1 MLIPLYSSRRSL
13 MLIRL
18 IFAFSVLLSAVES
31 FQHHLIHVN
40 RHKLAVLSSLTRLRM
55 SDTEEPNSM
64 PLKVEQEIPST
75 DKAEPNASANVESNP
90 VYANSMEEVT
100 APKTGFTEE
109 KGAFDIGL
117 LIAFPI
123 MIGTL
128 GFFLFFPYVAPQL
141 AANSP

>member
-1 MLIPLYSSRRSL
+1 M
-13 MLIRL
+13 RL
-18 IFAFSVLLSAVES
+18 TFVVAVVLLSAES

-40 RHKLAVLSSLTRLRM
+40 RHKLQTLSSMTRLRM
-55 SDTEEPNSM
+55 SDEDEPNPT
-64 PLKVEQEIPST
+64 PLESEQEKLNA
-75 DKAEPNASANVESNP
+75 DKGEQSSSVNVPSNP
-90 VYANSMEEVT
+90 VYSNSMEDTT

-128 GFFLFFPYVAPQL
+128 GFFLFFPYIAPQL

>member
-1 MLIPLYSSRRSL
+1 
-13 MLIRL
+13 
-18 IFAFSVLLSAVES
+18 
-31 FQHHLIHVN
+31 
-40 RHKLAVLSSLTRLRM
+40 
-55 SDTEEPNSM
+55 M
-64 PLKVEQEIPST
+64 PLKAEQDTLNT
-75 DKAEPNASANVESNP
+75 DKAEQNTSANMESNP
-90 VYANSMEEVT
+90 VYSNSMEEVT

-128 GFFLFFPYVAPQL
+128 GFFLFFPYLAPQL

>member
-1 MLIPLYSSRRSL
+1 MKVPAVMFTKSMSCPPPRSKIRRERAESL
-13 MLIRL
+13 
-18 IFAFSVLLSAVES
+18 A
-31 FQHHLIHVN
+31 
-40 RHKLAVLSSLTRLRM
+40 
-55 SDTEEPNSM
+55 EEPNSM

-128 GFFLFFPYVAPQL
+128 GFFLFFPYLAPQL